1 MIVINNIFLF
11 FHNKVLVNFNLIFLF
26 EKAHKE
32 EIFIKY
38 KQILMIFLNFPQNIN
53 KKRKY
58 INFTYIYIYILT

>member
-58 INFTYIYIYILT
+58 INFTYIYIY